1 MSKRLSKNIY
11 EPELLRLQRELVKLQ
26 SHVRNQ
32 GLKVCVIFEGRDA
45 AGKGGAIKR
54 ILQRTNPRP
63 VRVVA
68 LAQPTEREQEPKPTR
83 RK

>member
-45 AGKGGAIKR
+45 AG
-54 ILQRTNPRP
+54 
-63 VRVVA
+63 
-68 LAQPTEREQEPKPTR
+68 
-83 RK
+83 

>member
-32 GLKVCVIFEGRDA
+32 RFSTVFDPVNPTHVSCSLK
-45 AGKGGAIKR
+45 
-54 ILQRTNPRP
+54 RTNSLRLDTCREVDLVQDVRP
-63 VRVVA
+63 YVQAVSDP
-68 LAQPTEREQEPKPTR
+68 Q
-83 RK
+83 